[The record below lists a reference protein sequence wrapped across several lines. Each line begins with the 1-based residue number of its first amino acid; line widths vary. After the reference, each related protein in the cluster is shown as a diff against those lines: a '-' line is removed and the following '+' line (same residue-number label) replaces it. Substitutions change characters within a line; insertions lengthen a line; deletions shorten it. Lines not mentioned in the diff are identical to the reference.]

1 MARAE
6 LDGSAA
12 VTRSLLGWGVVAGP
26 FYVVLG
32 LALALTR
39 PGFELSH
46 HALSLLML
54 GEHGWLQRTNLVLT
68 GLMVLAAA
76 LGAARA
82 LRDGRGLAIAT
93 TTAIYGLA
101 LLASAVA
108 LPDPAA
114 GFPPGSADVPTA
126 TTISTHGLLHI
137 VFGALGFL
145 ALAVGTFAEATWRAS
160 LGERG
165 AARRSRLLGAVVL
178 VGFLAGA
185 ALAQLVIGTLL
196 LWVAVLAGFAWLALA
211 TARLYAHV
219 PHPLYAR
226 RSAPAAG

>member
-1 MARAE
+1 MVVAEGE
-6 LDGSAA
+6 LDTSAA

-26 FYVVLG
+26 FYVVVG
-32 LALALTR
+32 LVLALTR

-46 HALSLLML
+46 HALSLLAL

-68 GLMVLAAA
+68 GLMVLPAAV
-76 LGAARA
+76 GAARA

-93 TTAIYGLA
+93 TTAVYGLA

-108 LPDPAA
+108 LPDPVG
-114 GFPPGSADVPTA
+114 GFPPGSTA
-126 TTISTHGLLHI
+126 GAVSTHGLLHI

-145 ALAVGTFAEATWRAS
+145 ALALGAFAEARWRAA

-165 AARRSRLLGAVVL
+165 AAARSRALGAVVL

-185 ALAQLVIGTLL
+185 ALAQLAVGTLL
-196 LWVAVLAGFAWLALA
+196 LWLAVLAGFAWLALA
-211 TARLYAHV
+211 SARLYAHV

-226 RSAPAAG
+226 RSAAAAG

>member
-1 MARAE
+1 MAVAQGE

-26 FYVVLG
+26 FYVVVG
-32 LALALTR
+32 LVLALTR
-39 PGFELSH
+39 PGFELPH

-82 LRDGRGLAIAT
+82 LRDGRGLAIAAT
-93 TTAIYGLA
+93 TGVYGLC

-108 LPDPAA
+108 LPDPVA
-114 GFPPGSADVPTA
+114 GFPPGSTSGTV
-126 TTISTHGLLHI
+126 STHGLLHI
-137 VFGALGFL
+137 VVGALGFL
-145 ALAVGTFAEATWRAS
+145 ALAVGAFAEARWRAG

-165 AARRSRLLGAVVL
+165 AARRSRLLGALVL
-178 VGFLAGA
+178 AGFLAGA
-185 ALAQLVIGTLL
+185 ALAQQVAGTVL

-211 TARLYAHV
+211 CARLYVHV
-219 PHPLYAR
+219 PHPLHAR
-226 RSAPAAG
+226 RTAGVG

>member
-1 MARAE
+1 VVVVARDE
-6 LDGSAA
+6 LDTSAA

-26 FYVVLG
+26 FYVVVG
-32 LALALTR
+32 LVLALTR

-76 LGAARA
+76 IGAARA

-93 TTAIYGLA
+93 TTAVYGLA

-114 GFPPGSADVPTA
+114 GFPPGSTSGV
-126 TTISTHGLLHI
+126 ISTHGLLHL

-145 ALAVGTFAEATWRAS
+145 ALAVGAFAEGRWRAS

-165 AARRSRLLGAVVL
+165 AARRSRLLGALVL

-185 ALAQLVIGTLL
+185 ALAQLVVGTLL

-211 TARLYAHV
+211 SARLYAHV

-226 RSAPAAG
+226 RAAPVV